1 MDLTAE
7 FALLVLWGTLVGLDL
22 ASVGQIMISRPIVA
36 GTVAGIILGDPLS
49 GGTAGMILE
58 LYALDVLPVG
68 VVRYP
73 DYGLGAVAAA
83 TASAG
88 APGVFGIGVAVVV
101 GLVVA
106 AIGEVGVVMV
116 RRANTRDVRRHRD
129 ELDAGRLHTVRD
141 IHLRGLLRDVVRSL
155 LVTLIGLGM
164 AAAAYRWAPA
174 TRIGALLMT
183 LVLIGTAI
191 GAATS
196 GIVRTVERTAVVR
209 WFGLGIV
216 LGVIFVVVVQ

>member
-1 MDLTAE
+1 MIPE
-7 FALLVLWGTLVGLDL
+7 FALLVLWGTLVGLDM
-22 ASVGQIMISRPIVA
+22 ASVGQVMISRPIVA

-58 LYALDVLPVG
+58 LFALDVLPVG

-83 TASAG
+83 AAAAG
-88 APGVFGIGVAVVV
+88 APGVFGIGVAVAV

-106 AIGEVGVVMV
+106 AIGDVGVVMV
-116 RRANTRDVRRHRD
+116 RRANTHDVRRHRD
-129 ELDAGRLHTVRD
+129 ALDAGRLRTVRD
-141 IHLRGLLRDVVRSL
+141 IHLRGLLRDLLRSL
-155 LVTLIGLGM
+155 VVTLIGLG
-164 AAAAYRWAPA
+164 AAVAAYRWAPA

-196 GIVRTVERTAVVR
+196 GIFRTVERTAVVR